1 MLPVLAAIQERAT
14 LDALTICRSASMT
27 GPDWNIETSSLND
40 LKRLRRCR
48 IVVPISIRTRNSSS
62 ISGRPSS
69 RRNVLIVRKED
80 RAPAIRLPMMY
91 RVADGARG
99 ESAIEDEDELST
111 VVIALNK

>member
-1 MLPVLAAIQERAT
+1 
-14 LDALTICRSASMT
+14 
-27 GPDWNIETSSLND
+27 
-40 LKRLRRCR
+40 
-48 IVVPISIRTRNSSS
+48 
-62 ISGRPSS
+62 
-69 RRNVLIVRKED
+69 VLIVRKED